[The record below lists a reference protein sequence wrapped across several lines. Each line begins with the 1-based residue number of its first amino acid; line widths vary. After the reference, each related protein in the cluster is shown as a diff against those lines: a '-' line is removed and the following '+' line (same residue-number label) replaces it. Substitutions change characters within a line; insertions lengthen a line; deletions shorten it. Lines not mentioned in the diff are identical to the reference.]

1 MKLTARAILLC
12 VLLCGASCALPAQEV
27 GVPAATSA
35 GEPGSANAAANQAG
49 QPARS
54 EALTA
59 PTNLSDSSAPAVN
72 TSSSPDF
79 LVPDRPIPDSPASGS
94 TVPGP
99 GPQGGTRANSG
110 GLGNQPADQHFFH
123 DLVHDFVSDE
133 YHIWTGPFHASN
145 YDSYTMKKYG
155 LPFLLIS
162 SGLIASD
169 TRTARWLPS
178 DTTAVRFNTRISQI
192 GAPYSLAG
200 LSAAYYLF
208 GRAGHNAH
216 ARETGFLAL
225 EAVADTQVVAE
236 VIKLA
241 TRRQRPTAPDI
252 DLAGFWHSG
261 SSGSSF
267 PSGHTIAA
275 FGVATVFAREYRE
288 HRAVPIIAYSLASL
302 VAFSR
307 LGAHQH
313 WYSDVFVGGAAGFLI
328 GRYVYISHH
337 DPDLP
342 GTPVPSR
349 RSRLRP
355 ALEAGE
361 QGLGLYWH
369 F

>member
-1 MKLTARAILLC
+1 M
-12 VLLCGASCALPAQEV
+12 
-27 GVPAATSA
+27 
-35 GEPGSANAAANQAG
+35 
-49 QPARS
+49 
-54 EALTA
+54 
-59 PTNLSDSSAPAVN
+59 
-72 TSSSPDF
+72 
-79 LVPDRPIPDSPASGS
+79 
-94 TVPGP
+94 PGP
-99 GPQGGTRANSG
+99 GPQGGTRADSG
-110 GLGNQPADQHFFH
+110 ELGNQPADQHFFH
-123 DLVHDFVSDE
+123 DLVHDFVHDE

-145 YDSYTMKKYG
+145 YDSHTMKKYG

-162 SGLIASD
+162 AGLIASD

-178 DTTAVRFNTRISQI
+178 DTTAVRFNTRVSQI

-208 GRAGHNAH
+208 GRASHNAH

-236 VIKLA
+236 VFKLV

-252 DLAGFWHSG
+252 DLAGFWHG
-261 SSGSSF
+261 GGSGSSF

-288 HRAVPIIAYSLASL
+288 HLAVPIIAYSLASL

-313 WYSDVFVGGAAGFLI
+313 WYSDVFVGGAGGFLI
-328 GRYVYISHH
+328 GRYVYSSHH

-355 ALEAGE
+355 SLEAGE